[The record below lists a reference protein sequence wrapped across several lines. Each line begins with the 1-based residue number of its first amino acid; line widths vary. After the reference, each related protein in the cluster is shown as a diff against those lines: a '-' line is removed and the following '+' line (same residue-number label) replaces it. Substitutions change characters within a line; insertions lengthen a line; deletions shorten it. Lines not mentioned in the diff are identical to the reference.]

1 MQLVTQPFP
10 VSHQRSGSSCE
21 SLHAYPHPPKVASF
35 TALRR
40 ASLHS
45 SNTSLNQQP
54 DPILACDTA
63 QSFAAEDIEGMQ
75 KFEKNK
81 TQQFLMVVH
90 IIFP

>member
-10 VSHQRSGSSCE
+10 VSRQRSGSSCE
-21 SLHAYPHPPKVASF
+21 SLRATPSPKSMASF

-54 DPILACDTA
+54 DPNLACDTA
-63 QSFAAEDIEGMQ
+63 QSFAVEDIEGMQ
-75 KFEKNK
+75 KFGKVK
-81 TQQFLMVVH
+81 
-90 IIFP
+90 

>member
-21 SLHAYPHPPKVASF
+21 SLHATPSPKSVASF

-54 DPILACDTA
+54 DPNMACDAA

-75 KFEKNK
+75 KFGKVK
-81 TQQFLMVVH
+81 
-90 IIFP
+90 

>member
-10 VSHQRSGSSCE
+10 VSRQRSGSSCE
-21 SLHAYPHPPKVASF
+21 SLRATF

-54 DPILACDTA
+54 DPNLACETA
-63 QSFAAEDIEGMQ
+63 QSFAVEDIEGMQ
-75 KFEKNK
+75 KFGKVK
-81 TQQFLMVVH
+81 
-90 IIFP
+90 